1 MSMSGRWNKLCT
13 SLSLPCRGLLEGD
26 DFIDLEDR
34 RVRSSGM
41 YSSLRNC
48 ESLSYTAGSTKVDL
62 EQVELGLE
70 ETQELKDNIDVENEK
85 GA

>member
-1 MSMSGRWNKLCT
+1 MGF
-13 SLSLPCRGLLEGD
+13 LEGD
-26 DFIDLEDR
+26 DFIDLKDR
-34 RVRSSGM
+34 HVRSGGM
-41 YSSLRNC
+41 YSSLQNC

-70 ETQELKDNIDVENEK
+70 ETQELEDDIDFENEK

>member
-1 MSMSGRWNKLCT
+1 MGF
-13 SLSLPCRGLLEGD
+13 LEGD
-26 DFIDLEDR
+26 NFIDLEDR
-34 RVRSSGM
+34 CVCGGM

-70 ETQELKDNIDVENEK
+70 ETQELEDDIDFENEK

>member
-1 MSMSGRWNKLCT
+1 MGF
-13 SLSLPCRGLLEGD
+13 LEGD

-34 RVRSSGM
+34 CVRSGSM
-41 YSSLRNC
+41 YSSLQNC

-70 ETQELKDNIDVENEK
+70 ETQELEDDIDFENEK

>member
-1 MSMSGRWNKLCT
+1 MGF
-13 SLSLPCRGLLEGD
+13 LEGD

-34 RVRSSGM
+34 RVCSGGM

-62 EQVELGLE
+62 EQVKLGLE
-70 ETQELKDNIDVENEK
+70 ETQELEDNIDFENEK